1 MSCNHFREQLVDVAS
16 GVTGSP
22 ELESH
27 LQTCADC
34 KQVLAGLRQTMALMD
49 EWQTPEP
56 SPYFDVRMQ
65 ARLREEQG
73 PSGKS
78 WLEWFRKP
86 ILVGAATLLIAVTVG
101 IIHGEHS
108 LKSNTVTTAQTQV
121 QPGISAPKG
130 TAVGDLQYLDKNS
143 DLLSDF
149 EPLDTLDSEPGPDV
163 N

>member
-1 MSCNHFREQLVDVAS
+1 MSCNQIREQLVDVAS
-16 GVTGSP
+16 GAPASP
-22 ELESH
+22 EVASHVES
-27 LQTCADC
+27 CAEC
-34 KQVLAGLRQTMALMD
+34 NKVLVGLRQTMALMD

-73 PSGKS
+73 RSSRS
-78 WLEWFRKP
+78 WLDWFRKP
-86 ILVGAATLLIAVTVG
+86 VLAGAAALLIAAAIGMVQA
-101 IIHGEHS
+101 EHS
-108 LKSNTVTTAQTQV
+108 LRNSGTTTAQTQK
-121 QPGISAPKG
+121 ISAPKG

-149 EPLDTLDSEPGPDV
+149 EALDTLDSEPGPDV